1 MNNKILLTFDM
12 SVTIKQKRLDKHI
25 KQVEV
30 SEHLHIDINLYRRI
44 EQFKIRKVD
53 AIVLKRIFDYY
64 DIPFIDFIPAP
75 TITVSSR
82 LSETVMNDLEKIKA
96 REHLDNTSEAIRY
109 CVEQYLYFDKL
120 ADSKKEIIKLIED
133 TLYITYIKQIRS
145 DQKRIDNLLNILKLN
160 GLSDQEISNLEN
172 QGYKKYRSKT
182 I

>member
-1 MNNKILLTFDM
+1 MKNKILLTFDM
-12 SVTIKQKRLDKHI
+12 SSIIRQKRLDKKL
-25 KQVEV
+25 KQIEV
-30 SEHLHIDINLYRRI
+30 ASHLHIDINLYRRI
-44 EQFKIRKVD
+44 EQFKIRKID
-53 AIVLKRIFDYY
+53 AILLKRILEYFE
-64 DIPFIDFIPAP
+64 IPLIDFISAP

-82 LSETVMNDLEKIKA
+82 LNETVMNDLEKIKA

-120 ADSKKEIIKLIED
+120 TDSKKEIIKLIED
-133 TLYITYIKQIRS
+133 TLYITFIKQIRS

-160 GLSDQEISNLEN
+160 GLSDDEISNLEN